1 MRPGS
6 RSFRW
11 RVGGTEKAEWA
22 PGWQTCHFLLQC
34 GQAWAGTLRHW
45 ARLGE
50 PHQGLIG
57 RQEGGPTVIP
67 TDGQRH
73 GAKLLTGE
81 VRGGMASEDHWLLVI
96 VLERGQGE
104 APGGHGRY

>member
-1 MRPGS
+1 MSYVEGETQRHS
-6 RSFRW
+6 EAWQQELQVESW
-11 RVGGTEKAEWA
+11 GTEKAEWA

-34 GQAWAGTLRHW
+34 GQGMGRDPEALG
-45 ARLGE
+45 RLGE

-67 TDGQRH
+67 TDGQQRH

-81 VRGGMASEDHWLLVI
+81 VRGGMAS
-96 VLERGQGE
+96 
-104 APGGHGRY
+104 